1 MARLLYGRDQSVTT
15 YHRGIHLLLPSL
27 DDSCQGCYLPG
38 IVLGAE
44 NWSRP
49 RWRWGWQRRYSDST
63 WTWSWETPFYPYS
76 SYQSWALEIQDPQGY
91 TSFLTYRILMRWLWP
106 LSLRVK
112 RMKST
117 LNKKKK
123 KKALVQSWLRSSA
136 IFLWGRNLNE
146 CSCNRQS
153 YFRIS
158 DKLSFSVGETYP
170 SKFHPSVYFKG

>member
-123 KKALVQSWLRSSA
+123 KKGTGSILTKVKCHLSVRQEPKWV
-136 IFLWGRNLNE
+136 FLQQTILLPNLW
-146 CSCNRQS
+146 
-153 YFRIS
+153 
-158 DKLSFSVGETYP
+158 
-170 SKFHPSVYFKG
+170 